1 MRTNPWPAVMLKHVK
16 TNAAI
21 SVLGEVVGD
30 RTFRAVERQEQG
42 GWDVIFLAPVL
53 YILFPSAS
61 MSCAW

>member
-21 SVLGEVVGD
+21 SVLGEVVGN
-30 RTFRAVERQEQG
+30 RTLRAVERQEQG